1 MKLNQQWKVN
11 KPTFEAQLIQTVLL
25 FKVQVV
31 ARSKAFTIYRINRE
45 SVFPEANREYVYILF
60 IKNDS
65 SWNNVPFQILSCQD
79 KTYRE
84 IYDGISLKRYG
95 TKFG

>member
-1 MKLNQQWKVN
+1 MKQSIYYLKDKIDNPYFLN
-11 KPTFEAQLIQTVLL
+11 
-25 FKVQVV
+25 
-31 ARSKAFTIYRINRE
+31 
-45 SVFPEANREYVYILF
+45 ANRRYVYILF

-65 SWNNVPFQILSCQD
+65 SWNNVPFQISSWQD